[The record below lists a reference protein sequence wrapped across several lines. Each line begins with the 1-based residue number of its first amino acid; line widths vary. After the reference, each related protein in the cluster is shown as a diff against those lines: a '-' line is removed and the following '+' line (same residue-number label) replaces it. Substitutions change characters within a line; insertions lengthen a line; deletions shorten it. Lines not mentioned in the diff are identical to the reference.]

1 MKILG
6 VLAALMCANAAF
18 AGTTI
23 RYESVTFRETSAW
36 VPANKTCVR
45 GGYIFHK
52 TKSTLPVCVDVSN
65 GDDSRCEWVEKA
77 IIPQPVVDSNFV
89 RYVGGNSKGDYMT
102 PVTYTLDQSVK
113 NIYEVRSNSNGS
125 DTERVI
131 GTYKIPACKTAEDID
146 AL

>member
-18 AGTTI
+18 AGTV
-23 RYESVTFRETSAW
+23 RYESVTFREMGAW

-52 TKSTLPVCVDVSN
+52 TKSTLPVCVETGS
-65 GDDSRCEWVEKA
+65 GDSSKCEYVEKA

-89 RYVGGNSKGDYMT
+89 RYVGGNSEGKYTT
-102 PVTYTLDQSVK
+102 PVTYTVDQSVK
-113 NIYEVRSNSNGS
+113 NIYEVTRTSG
-125 DTERVI
+125 DRETERVI